1 MKTIK
6 WSVEGNKNSWSVVLH
21 HHICLVSTLKIYA
34 QSNFRNAW
42 MLLTL
47 HFLAFFS
54 SYVIWSQGVSV
65 EWWGPGLDC
74 SDGWRGGSVW
84 PHNGTQDKSLLP
96 LLDGMCCV
104 RGGRDLQHF
113 HIWPCHNVSQIT
125 LSLQIERGRERE
137 EVEGWGQR
145 TESPGFLTFCV
156 NSLFFQPGER
166 KGDDGGR
173 EEKRGR
179 GEGGGREKSNVKS
192 RQRRLGWKSGSHWLQ
207 LRARGCLSLCTEGS
221 HFTA

>member
-1 MKTIK
+1 MATYVQYLIAYTSRTLELTSFGLNEDNQMICWRKQKQLICCPSSPYLPRLHIK
-6 WSVEGNKNSWSVVLH
+6 N
-21 HHICLVSTLKIYA
+21 ICSIKFSQCCWRCT
-34 QSNFRNAW
+34 FW
-42 MLLTL
+42 

-137 EVEGWGQR
+137 EVEG
-145 TESPGFLTFCV
+145 
-156 NSLFFQPGER
+156 
-166 KGDDGGR
+166 
-173 EEKRGR
+173 
-179 GEGGGREKSNVKS
+179 
-192 RQRRLGWKSGSHWLQ
+192 
-207 LRARGCLSLCTEGS
+207 
-221 HFTA
+221 